1 MTIAQGTVGP
11 TPASVGTTPA
21 GGFQQGHDSELVTA
35 DFHGRYYTAAYNGRL
50 YMASSGSV
58 APGTALATTA
68 QALLLF
74 NPAGSGVNLEVVKCS
89 VGLISATAYGAGYY
103 VYAGVASAIPTG
115 TKLAVSNGLVGNAAT
130 GVGQAWTGATPT
142 APVQL
147 RASGLSLLPF
157 TGSSVLTPP
166 PLIEELAGEFVVIPG
181 TVFAFT
187 FIGGAGTAPLANHSI
202 SWIESKI

>member
-1 MTIAQGTVGP
+1 MTVLQGSVGP
-11 TPASVGTTPA
+11 SQAAVGTSPA
-21 GGFQQGHDSELVTA
+21 GGLQQGRDSELVTA
-35 DFHGRYYTAAYNGRL
+35 DFHGKYYTAAYNGRL
-50 YMASSGSV
+50 FMASSGSV
-58 APGTALATTA
+58 APGTAFGTTA

-103 VYAGVASAIPTG
+103 AYGGVASAVPTG
-115 TKLAVSNGLVGNAAT
+115 TKLVVSNGLVGNAAT
-130 GVGQAWTGATPT
+130 GAGQAWTGATPT

-147 RASGLSLLPF
+147 RASGLALLP
-157 TGSSVLTPP
+157 TTTTSVLTVP
-166 PLIEELAGEFVVIPG
+166 PLVDLIDGEFVIIPG

-202 SWIESKI
+202 TWIESKI